1 MTVTCDIMLN
11 PNPRSKIEN
20 KLKKIEIR
28 KKNKI
33 KLSITSVILISRT
46 IEKGY
51 IRPLK
56 SSQTAPVFL

>member
-1 MTVTCDIMLN
+1 MWLFVTVTCDIMLN

-33 KLSITSVILISRT
+33 KLSITSVILILRT
-46 IEKGY
+46 IEKG
-51 IRPLK
+51 
-56 SSQTAPVFL
+56 VH